1 MADHIGFM
9 NDAPPALFDT
19 KATRR
24 NRARALKGESP
35 AFLREAVEAEILW
48 RLDLV
53 LRQFPKLL
61 LVGSA
66 PGDLAMRIAQT
77 GKAGELITAE
87 TVAHDNAIVIDPETL
102 PFAPESLDAVIWA
115 GGLESVNDLPGTLIQ
130 IRRALK
136 PDGLFLAC
144 VLAGESLK
152 ELRQSFLAAESET
165 SGGASPRVAPFAEVR
180 GWGAL
185 LQRAGFALPVA
196 DLDRLDVNYGNAL
209 TLMQDLKAMG
219 LANPMIARRKTLTP
233 PSLLARA
240 AAHYAQHFAN
250 EKGRL
255 KATFELVTIT
265 GWAPHESQQK
275 PLKPGS
281 AKFSLAE
288 ALGTKELKP

>member
-1 MADHIGFM
+1 MKQ
-9 NDAPPALFDT
+9 APPTLFDA

-24 NRARALKGESP
+24 NRARALLRPAP
-35 AFLREAVEAEILW
+35 AFLQDAMEAEILW

-53 LRQFPKLL
+53 LRQFSKLL
-61 LVGSA
+61 LIGSA
-66 PGDLAMRIAQT
+66 PGDLAARIAQT
-77 GKAGELITAE
+77 GKAGHIINAE
-87 TVAHDNAIVIDPETL
+87 IVPHGSALVIDPEIL
-102 PFAPESLDAVIWA
+102 PFAPESLDAVIWVA
-115 GGLESVNDLPGTLIQ
+115 GLESVNDLPGTLIQ

-165 SGGASPRVAPFAEVR
+165 SGGVSPRVIPFAEVR
-180 GWGAL
+180 AWGAL
-185 LQRAGFALPVA
+185 LQRAGFGLPVA

-209 TLMQDLKAMG
+209 TLMRDLKAMG
-219 LANPMIARRKTLTP
+219 LANPLAARRKGLTP
-233 PSLLARA
+233 PSLIARA
-240 AAHYAQHFAN
+240 GAHYAQPFAN

-281 AKFSLAE
+281 AKFRLAE

>member
-1 MADHIGFM
+1 MADHIDIM
-9 NDAPPALFDT
+9 DHAPPALFDT

-24 NRARALKGESP
+24 NRARALAASGP
-35 AFLREAVEAEILW
+35 AFLREAMEAEILW

-53 LRQFPKLL
+53 LRHFPHALL
-61 LVGSA
+61 IGSA
-66 PGDLAMRIAQT
+66 PGDLAKRIAQT
-77 GKAGELITAE
+77 GKAGQIITAE
-87 TVAHDNAIVIDPETL
+87 TVPHANALVIDPEAL
-102 PFAPESLDAVIWA
+102 PFAPASLDAVIWA

-136 PDGLFLAC
+136 PDGLFLSC

-165 SGGASPRVAPFAEVR
+165 SGGVSPRVAPFAEVR

-196 DLDRLDVNYGNAL
+196 DLDRLDVNYGNAMS
-209 TLMQDLKAMG
+209 LMRDLKAMG
-219 LANPMIARRKTLTP
+219 LANPMIGRRKGLTP
-233 PSLLARA
+233 PSLIAKA
-240 AAHYAQHFAN
+240 AAHYAEHFAN

-255 KATFELVTIT
+255 KATFELVTVT

>member
-1 MADHIGFM
+1 M
-9 NDAPPALFDT
+9 NEAPPALFDA

-24 NRARALKGESP
+24 NRARALKGDSP

-61 LVGSA
+61 LVGAA
-66 PGDLAMRIAQT
+66 PGDLATRIAQT
-77 GKAGELITAE
+77 GKAGEVIPAE
-87 TVAHDNAIVIDPETL
+87 IVAHGNALVIDPESL

-136 PDGLFLAC
+136 ADGLFLGC

-152 ELRQSFLAAESET
+152 ELRQSFLAAESEL
-165 SGGASPRVAPFAEVR
+165 SRGASPRIAPFAEVR
-180 GWGAL
+180 AWGAL

-219 LANPMIARRKTLTP
+219 LANPLMARRKTFTP

-240 AAHYAQHFAN
+240 AAHYAGNFAN

-255 KATFELVTIT
+255 KATFELVTLT

>member
-1 MADHIGFM
+1 MKQ
-9 NDAPPALFDT
+9 APPTLFDA

-24 NRARALKGESP
+24 NRARALLRPAP
-35 AFLREAVEAEILW
+35 AFLQDAMEAEILW

-53 LRQFPKLL
+53 LRQFSKLL
-61 LVGSA
+61 LIGSA
-66 PGDLAMRIAQT
+66 PGDLAARIAQT
-77 GKAGELITAE
+77 GKAGHIINAE
-87 TVAHDNAIVIDPETL
+87 IVPHGSALVIDPEIL
-102 PFAPESLDAVIWA
+102 PFAPESLDAVIWVA
-115 GGLESVNDLPGTLIQ
+115 GLESVNDLPGTLIQ
-130 IRRALK
+130 SRRALN

-165 SGGASPRVAPFAEVR
+165 SGGVSPRVIPFAEVR
-180 GWGAL
+180 AWGAL

-209 TLMQDLKAMG
+209 TLMRDLKAMG
-219 LANPMIARRKTLTP
+219 LANPLAARRKGLTP
-233 PSLLARA
+233 PSLIARA
-240 AAHYAQHFAN
+240 GAHYAQHFAN

-281 AKFSLAE
+281 AKFRLAE

>member
-1 MADHIGFM
+1 M
-9 NDAPPALFDT
+9 NEAPPALFDA

-24 NRARALKGESP
+24 NRARALAGSP
-35 AFLREAVEAEILW
+35 PVFLSQAMEAEILW

-53 LRQFPKLL
+53 LRQFGKLL

-66 PGDLAMRIAQT
+66 PGDLAARIAQT
-77 GKAGELITAE
+77 GKAGQIIAAE
-87 TVAHDNAIVIDPETL
+87 TVPHGDAIVIDPEAL

-136 PDGLFLAC
+136 PDGLFLSC

-209 TLMQDLKAMG
+209 TLMRDLKAMG
-219 LANPMIARRKTLTP
+219 LANPLAARRKGLTP
-233 PSLLARA
+233 PSLIARA
-240 AAHYAQHFAN
+240 AAHYAEHFAN